1 MKIFLP
7 DGKLNR
13 CGERVREARLRA
25 ELTQEELAARLQVTG
40 LPLSQLAVSRIEIGK
55 RIVPDFEL
63 PYLAEALNVTTA
75 WLLDKD

>member
-1 MKIFLP
+1 MKIYLP
-7 DGKLNR
+7 DGRLNR
-13 CGERVREARLRA
+13 CGGHVREARLRL
-25 ELTQEELAARLQVTG
+25 ELTQDELAARLQVVG
-40 LPLSQLAVSRIEIGK
+40 LPLGQLAVSRIETGK